1 MYIEIKKFLSK
12 KNINIKGV
20 VHVGAHKA
28 EELNL
33 YRSLKIK
40 NVLLFEA
47 NPSLIKFLRFKSSVF
62 NFLFNM
68 NVSIE
73 NKALLDSVGEVNLN
87 ITSNSQ
93 SSSILNLKEHA
104 LMYPE
109 IKKIKQIKISSSTL
123 NNEFDLKYNIKNYN
137 MLNMD
142 IQGSE
147 LLVLKGSS
155 NILKNFD
162 LIYTEIN
169 FKEMYEDCALAHDLD
184 EFLKN
189 FGFFRCVTSTP
200 ESEFWGDA
208 IYLNKRLRLDL

>member
-1 MYIEIKKFLSK
+1 MYIDIKKFLT
-12 KNINIKGV
+12 KNKINIKGV

-40 NVLLFEA
+40 NILLFEA
-47 NPSLIKFLRFKSSVF
+47 NPSLIKFLKIKSSIF
-62 NFLFNM
+62 SFLFNM
-68 NVSIE
+68 NIYLE
-73 NKALLDSVGEVNLN
+73 NKALLDSLGEVNLN

-93 SSSILNLKEHA
+93 SSSVLNLKEHSV
-104 LMYPE
+104 MYPE
-109 IKKIKQIKISSSTL
+109 IKKIEEIKISSSTL
-123 NNEFDLKYNIKNYN
+123 NHEFDSKYNIKDYN

-147 LLVLKGSS
+147 LLVLKGSV

-169 FKEMYEDCALAHDLD
+169 FKEMYEGCALADDLD
-184 EFLKN
+184 NFLEIY
-189 FGFFRCVTSTP
+189 GFYRSMTSTP
-200 ESEFWGDA
+200 ESEHWGDA
-208 IYLNKRLRLDL
+208 IYIKK

>member
-1 MYIEIKKFLSK
+1 MYIDIKKFLT
-12 KNINIKGV
+12 KNKINIKGV

-40 NVLLFEA
+40 NILLFEA
-47 NPSLIKFLRFKSSVF
+47 NPSLIKFLKIKSSIF
-62 NFLFNM
+62 SFLFNM
-68 NVSIE
+68 NIYLE
-73 NKALLDSVGEVNLN
+73 NKALLDSLGEVNLN

-93 SSSILNLKEHA
+93 SSSILNLKEHSI
-104 LMYPE
+104 MYPT
-109 IKKIKQIKISSSTL
+109 IKKIKEVKVPSSTL
-123 NNEFDLKYNIKNYN
+123 NYEFSKKYNIKNYN

-147 LLVLKGSS
+147 LLVLKGST

-169 FKEMYEDCALAHDLD
+169 FKEMYEGCALADDLD
-184 EFLKN
+184 NFLEIY
-189 FGFFRCVTSTP
+189 GFYRSMTSTP
-200 ESEFWGDA
+200 ESEHWGDA
-208 IYLNKRLRLDL
+208 IYIKK